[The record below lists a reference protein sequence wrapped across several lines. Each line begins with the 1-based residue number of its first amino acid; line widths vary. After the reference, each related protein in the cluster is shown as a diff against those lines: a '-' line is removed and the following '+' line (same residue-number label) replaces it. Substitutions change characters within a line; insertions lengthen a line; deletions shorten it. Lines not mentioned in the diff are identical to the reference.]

1 MIYRTEYPRESDV
14 ADRLLVL
21 LFERGG
27 AMKSSDT
34 YQPLAQTLK
43 LSEDLRTKLLEDGS
57 GRREWNNKVQWA
69 RNDLRKSGWLDGSE
83 HSVWKLTESGRI
95 RAERLQSNQSVA
107 RPAIPKTDSANQP
120 KADMFKK
127 ILIAN
132 RGEIACRVIR
142 TAKKMGIK
150 TVAVYSDADARAPH
164 VAMADEAVHLGPPPA
179 SESYLIAD
187 KIIEACRQTGAEAVH
202 PGYGFLSER
211 TSFAQALDDTGIA
224 FIGPPIN
231 AIAAMG
237 DKIES
242 KKLAKAAGVNVVP
255 GFLGEIADTEEAVKI
270 AGDIGYPVMMKAS
283 AGGGGKGMRLA
294 WSETDVREG
303 FEATKREGLASF
315 GDDRVFIEKFIESP
329 RHIEIQLLGDKHG
342 NIVYLNER
350 ECSVQR
356 RHQKVVEE
364 APSPFV
370 TPAMRKAMG
379 EQAVALARA
388 VGYYSAGT
396 VELIVSGADKTGKG
410 FYFLEMN
417 TRLQVEHPVTEY
429 ITGLDLVEQMI
440 RVAYGQPLGFTQ
452 ADVRLEGWAIEN
464 RVYAED
470 PYRGFLPSTGRLVR
484 YRPPAESGA
493 ENRGVRVDDGVY
505 EGSEISMFYDPMI
518 AKLVTYGDTRE
529 AAIDEQI
536 AALDRF
542 EIDGIGHNVD
552 FLSALMQHP
561 RFRAGALTTGFIAEE
576 YPEGFSGAAMP
587 KGLGAKL
594 AAVAALAASAEALRA
609 AQIDGRLNGAITP
622 SPEWIVSF
630 LGEEDKAA
638 HHVLIEAEAVSIDG
652 TAVVVDAPYI
662 PGQRLIEATI
672 DGEELSVRVERFRA
686 HWRLTTRGRSH
697 KVRVLAP
704 HVAALQ
710 VHMIEKIP
718 PDLSRFLLCPM
729 PGLITRI
736 DVAEGDKV
744 EAGQPLAVVEA
755 MKMENIL
762 RAEKTGTVKS
772 VSAKAGE
779 SLAVDAVI
787 LEFE

>member
-1 MIYRTEYPRESDV
+1 
-14 ADRLLVL
+14 
-21 LFERGG
+21 
-27 AMKSSDT
+27 
-34 YQPLAQTLK
+34 
-43 LSEDLRTKLLEDGS
+43 
-57 GRREWNNKVQWA
+57 
-69 RNDLRKSGWLDGSE
+69 
-83 HSVWKLTESGRI
+83 
-95 RAERLQSNQSVA
+95 
-107 RPAIPKTDSANQP
+107 
-120 KADMFKK
+120 MFSK

-164 VAMADEAVHLGPPPA
+164 VRMADEAVRLGPPPA
-179 SESYLIAD
+179 SESYLNAD
-187 KIIEACRQTGAEAVH
+187 LILLACKETGAEAVH

-211 TSFAQALDDTGIA
+211 ESFARLLAENGIA
-224 FIGPPIN
+224 FIGPPPN

-242 KKLAKAAGVNVVP
+242 KKLARAAGVNVVP
-255 GFLGEIADTEEAVKI
+255 GFLGDIATTDDALRI

-294 WSETDVREG
+294 WNDTDVREG

-329 RHIEIQLLGDKHG
+329 RHIEIQVLGDQHG
-342 NIVYLNER
+342 NIVYLGER
-350 ECSVQR
+350 ECSIQR

-370 TPAMRKAMG
+370 TPKMRRAMG

-396 VELIVSGADKTGKG
+396 VELIVSGADPTGES

-417 TRLQVEHPVTEY
+417 TRLQVEHPVTEQV
-429 ITGLDLVEQMI
+429 TGLDLVEQMI
-440 RVAYGQPLGFTQ
+440 RVAAGEPLGFTQ
-452 ADVRLEGWAIEN
+452 DEVKLQGWSVEN

-484 YRPPAESGA
+484 YQPPRVNE
-493 ENRGVRVDDGVY
+493 GVRVDDGVF
-505 EGSEISMFYDPMI
+505 EGGEVSMFYDPMI

-529 AAIDEQI
+529 QAIDRQI
-536 AALDRF
+536 EALDRF
-542 EIDGIGHNVD
+542 VIEGIGHNID

-561 RFRAGALTTGFIAEE
+561 RFRSGAITTGFIAEE
-576 YPEGFSGAAMP
+576 YPEGFQGAPADAQLIEDLAVIAALVALETEARAGSISGQ
-587 KGLGAKL
+587 LGAPVVPPEEHVVRI
-594 AAVAALAASAEALRA
+594 AGAEHR
-609 AQIDGRLNGAITP
+609 IRFDGFDGGLIAYVD
-622 SPEWIVSF
+622 E
-630 LGEEDKAA
+630 GEGRE
-638 HHVLIEAEAVSIDG
+638 LIGIWQ
-652 TAVVVDAPYI
+652 
-662 PGQRLIEATI
+662 PGQTLFKGTI
-672 DGEELSVRVERFRA
+672 DERSRTVQIA
-686 HWRLTTRGRSH
+686 RRGRQWRLTARGAQHIVDVLPSH
-697 KVRVLAP
+697 IAELSR
-704 HVAALQ
+704 
-710 VHMIEKIP
+710 HMIEKVP
-718 PDLSRFLLCPM
+718 PDLSKFLLCPM
-729 PGLITRI
+729 PGLLTALN
-736 DVAEGDKV
+736 VGAGDKV

-762 RAEKTGTVKS
+762 RAEKSGTVAR
-772 VSAKAGE
+772 VAAKPGE